1 MNELER
7 ESTTTAN
14 NVPASLV
21 RTGGSTPVM
30 EMQEAPS
37 LLDYWRV
44 VKAHKWKILACCL
57 TAITGALIY
66 VLSVTPIY
74 TAWAT
79 LLIEPQGQRV
89 VKFNEMLS
97 EPIQPGEN
105 EYYESQFEMLK
116 SRSLA
121 ADVIKSQG
129 LEKHNVF
136 TGDDQEQ
143 NFAQRVKVIV
153 SGWWSAAIGMIV
165 GSRVGLASNVP
176 NSYGVASEH
185 IDTYQG
191 MLEVKP
197 VKRSRLVMVGFNAPD
212 PVLAAQLTNAHA
224 QAYVQQGMKL
234 RSQANQNAQNFL
246 ESKLAELRHRVE
258 KSEDALNVFR
268 RGKGIISLNDKENIV
283 VERLAD
289 LNRRLTEAEVDRIG
303 LESQAQLIARRDY
316 DSLPAVINNPLIQT
330 LKGQLVNL
338 EGQYANL
345 AAQFK
350 SGYPPVAQLKAQIDE
365 TRQRLDRQIKG
376 VVEGINSAYFAAR
389 AKERTLSSEMKK
401 QKTMALEL
409 KDAGVHYAI
418 LEREADTNRK
428 LYDAVLERMREIGVT
443 AEIPNSNRSI
453 LDIAEVPRWPT
464 SPRKKIALLFAG
476 LMGLIGGLGLALVF
490 EHLDNTLKTP
500 DEVERYLGLPNL
512 VVVPDYFRL
521 FKVQRVSSGTSGRIT
536 DDNGELYL
544 PGKKTKAV
552 NLPFT
557 GALPP
562 NVVPQAYRKLRTAV
576 LLSRPDSPPKT
587 ILFTS
592 GTNDEGKTVTTANS
606 AIMFAQMGYQVL
618 VIDAD
623 LYRPSCHRALRTRN
637 ALGLT
642 DFLAGQAPLE
652 SVITP
657 TQIPKLHL
665 LSRGSAAPNPTEL
678 VGSQK
683 MHETLAVLKERF
695 DFLLIDSPPVTPVS
709 DAVLLSRIVDGV
721 IFVVRG
727 QKTRK
732 HLVKAAVTQLRNSQA
747 KILGVVLNGVDI
759 GREEYRGLYHPSY
772 GPAVY
777 YGDNG
782 HGEGARALP
791 TRQDNYGSSR
801 RI

>member
-1 MNELER
+1 
-7 ESTTTAN
+7 
-14 NVPASLV
+14 
-21 RTGGSTPVM
+21 
-30 EMQEAPS
+30 
-37 LLDYWRV
+37 
-44 VKAHKWKILACCL
+44 
-57 TAITGALIY
+57 
-66 VLSVTPIY
+66 
-74 TAWAT
+74 
-79 LLIEPQGQRV
+79 
-89 VKFNEMLS
+89 
-97 EPIQPGEN
+97 
-105 EYYESQFEMLK
+105 
-116 SRSLA
+116 
-121 ADVIKSQG
+121 
-129 LEKHNVF
+129 
-136 TGDDQEQ
+136 
-143 NFAQRVKVIV
+143 
-153 SGWWSAAIGMIV
+153 
-165 GSRVGLASNVP
+165 
-176 NSYGVASEH
+176 
-185 IDTYQG
+185 
-191 MLEVKP
+191 
-197 VKRSRLVMVGFNAPD
+197 MVGFNTPD
-212 PVLAAQLTNAHA
+212 PVLAAQLANAHA
-224 QAYVQQGMKL
+224 EAFVQQGIKL
-234 RSQANQNAQNFL
+234 RGQANQDARKFL
-246 ESKLAELRHRVE
+246 ESKLGELKERVE
-258 KSEDALNVFR
+258 KSEGALNVFR

-283 VERLAD
+283 VDRLAD

-476 LMGLIGGLGLALVF
+476 LIGLIGGLGLALVF

-536 DDNGELYL
+536 DHNGELYL

-557 GALPP
+557 AALPP

-606 AIMFAQMGYQVL
+606 AIMFAQMGYEVL

-782 HGEGARALP
+782 HGEGARVLP